1 MKKFAFISLLVATS
15 IGLWAVENSNGTEVR
30 VSINT
35 MSMDYMEYKENGDKF
50 DSEKTDALPGFSLG
64 YKTKVSDGLD
74 GDGGYI
80 DTELSHFYG
89 NTEYIGSYQGGTY
102 GDLTL
107 TTRNRISEAAI
118 GYSENKAF
126 EQGLWF
132 VRVGMGYRY
141 WERELADGHIE
152 EYYWPYGSLSTGL
165 TGSLSADDNLGIEIE
180 YHRAFSPQMKSNLYG
195 TFDLGRT
202 DGYSIS
208 IPWVHTITQAWA
220 LQLAY
225 TYKTWDIEAS
235 NKIHF
240 PDGSIVWEPRSESN
254 FNIFNAALIY
264 RY

>member
-1 MKKFAFISLLVATS
+1 MKKIILISILLVTS
-15 IGLWAVENSNGTEVR
+15 IGLWAVESNNGTEVR

-50 DSEKTDALPGFSLG
+50 DSEKTDALPGFTLG

-74 GDGGYI
+74 GNGGYI
-80 DTELSHFYG
+80 DAELSHFYG
-89 NTEYIGSYQGGTY
+89 NTEYIGSYQEGTY

-107 TTRNRISEAAI
+107 TTQNRISEAAI

-132 VRVGMGYRY
+132 VRVGMGYRF
-141 WERELADGHIE
+141 WERELADGHTE
-152 EYYWPYGSLSTGL
+152 QYFWPYGSLSTGL
-165 TGSLSADDNLGIEIE
+165 TGSLSADDDIGIEIE
-180 YHRAFSPQMKSNLYG
+180 YHRAFSPQMKSNLFG
-195 TFDLGRT
+195 TFKLGRT

-208 IPWVHTITQAWA
+208 IPWVHTITPAWA

-225 TYKTWDIEAS
+225 TYQTWDIEKSNIIVDPAGAS
-235 NKIHF
+235 
-240 PDGSIVWEPRSESN
+240 WLEPRSESS
-254 FNIFNAALIY
+254 FNLFNAALIY